1 MAKAVHWVQSGG
13 ELRAGTAAWGSAGG
27 QRRGRPVRASLLQQ
41 ETGGEAVL
49 VQSDRGLMHPF
60 FNFVSLEIIV

>member
-13 ELRAGTAAWGSAGG
+13 ELRARMAAWGSAGG

-41 ETGGEAVL
+41 QRGGEAVF
-49 VQSDRGLMHPF
+49 VQSGLMHPF
-60 FNFVSLEIIV
+60 FNFVSLEIMI